1 MSKDPI
7 GLFGGLN
14 KYQYTPNSTQWLM
27 YLV

>member
-1 MSKDPI
+1 M